1 MVTVL
6 LCKFYKGVRLCGFY
20 HLISARAFSLS
31 RENKNISDQTHAATG
46 LPRRRKTA
54 RTQCLLLNRQTSFYW
69 FHLIALQS
77 FFFKQIEGSWQLCM
91 EQVRWCHFCNSI
103 CSLHVSV
110 SHFGNSPS
118 ISDLVIIVF
127 VAGIHDQ

>member
-1 MVTVL
+1 MGFIILFLQGRFL
-6 LCKFYKGVRLCGFY
+6 LAGRTRISQTRPTQRL
-20 HLISARAFSLS
+20 A
-31 RENKNISDQTHAATG
+31 QG